1 MDYKAN
7 SKGDIWGNDNQH
19 GAKACSRHLVKEAD
33 LQYAILHDL
42 KTLASSLS
50 SAPPIHS
57 RKEKKRIRKANEIPT
72 EKNRMIAIKKEEN
85 SELISG

>member
-1 MDYKAN
+1 MTINMERKHVA
-7 SKGDIWGNDNQH
+7 
-19 GAKACSRHLVKEAD
+19 RHLVKEAD

-50 SAPPIHS
+50 NVSPIHS
-57 RKEKKRIRKANEIPT
+57 RKEKMRIRKANEIPT